1 MKRKSIIVAL
11 LALWLILP
19 ILAHAAPVGKF
30 TSVEGNVDVTRL
42 GKEAIPARMG
52 DALTAGDVI
61 RTKSKAKCEVAFIDG
76 SILRLAESTRL
87 RVGEFTQEKEQRNA
101 TLNLFRGKIQNV
113 VKAVTGSATAQSKYE
128 IHTPTAV
135 AGVRGT
141 NFFVYHQAGVS
152 GAIFKEGTGYGYS
165 LNRPQDVRTI
175 NPGQAMVVVSAD
187 LPPTIRAATP
197 AEMDQ
202 HMKDTAPVEKA
213 KEEGKKE
220 EEKKSDEAVAKAD
233 EGQKEEE
240 KTEKDEAK
248 TEQKAEETPGE
259 TKQTEKTAEASA
271 TDTGQGSSGPTKIGG
286 QPGGETAALTASTLG
301 QASDFSGLGG
311 GAGVNGADS
320 FTGKVVTGEVGKTE
334 AVKTSDIITNIVPQ
348 TQDAIPP
355 EIKLSL
361 TPRIAPN
368 PVAAYAL
375 PSDAR
380 ALFLS
385 PGGSLEAVFLLLS
398 PELSSFSYLQTDTN
412 LDGTKT
418 VGSWSPLSDPT
429 KEFSFKLTN
438 LTEGYHTF
446 KITGTD
452 ASKNETAFEFTLSG
466 LALERIAEEGA
477 IFQLTA
483 KGEEEDSI
491 KTVQITDTAG
501 NVLSP
506 VSAPWVT
513 EITASSR
520 TNIIVFFTPNKPAAV
535 SNDKAP
541 AIGVSATEEGITYSY
556 SLDGGAAAD
565 SADGV
570 INLSDLSEGG
580 HTLSVKGKNAAGEFS
595 TEISYAWTTDYT
607 APVAAI
613 GPAASPDLS
622 GAKLTSVTAAF
633 SANESSTYSYSI
645 DGGTLTST
653 GSSLTLSGLAEGSH
667 TLSYT
672 ATDPAGNAATNSLTF
687 SLSRYSLAGNVAD
700 LSEGT
705 TVGSVTAGEVVGV
718 SNESWG
724 GWNISMGG
732 SVEGQPPA
740 SFTAAAGGR
749 STDTVTAGNDGGYW
763 LESIEGNYDGAS
775 ALSGESALMYL
786 SSDRVGGGSGAFTG
800 SYSAA
805 SNTWQATD
813 SGVGAYSEIPLAFGG
828 GLSGAFF
835 YHDDDSGLIS
845 ENDITGLM
853 GGIADLWT
861 DSAPFAVMMGEYS
874 NPNDRTLW
882 GINAAGASL
891 SGAGYSGFIGGIALN
906 DTLEGMYIAI
916 YIKPDG
922 TTGYLTSNDIAG
934 ELLPGIGMWVAEGS
948 IASVPMGSTSVLPSQ
963 LAVLPSYPFDGG
975 SYRYGENHAV
985 VAGDIIGSYAPYVTN
1000 FSATSLNDQ
1009 NWGIWLWSS
1018 GGAYSSVP
1026 PSNWKAVIGF
1036 APGDNVYDPL
1046 LNYDFANA
1054 YGILNITGSSWSD
1067 NELTGA
1073 LDLTSSKILTPTTL
1087 TTFLTGDL
1095 LGTYNTTDKTWQAI
1109 SGGAWSEKPLTFMS
1123 EVYPDRYNVIKEY
1136 SGGYDYSGGG
1146 YYYYTYNS
1154 DNSYGYKYSQPTS
1167 SGYPN
1172 TTTYYYSDGTKRTDE
1187 YDASGISSSS
1197 SETWDPQGASLSTLV
1212 TTPTPPVD
1220 ETAALAYQDEYL
1232 DSNWIGDLY
1241 GIMGGTQSLWYE
1253 TDGTAINTTKTG
1265 IPATIL
1271 GEYYHDTD
1279 YTAPGNNIWYTDD
1292 LYSSNYKDW
1301 TDTTYD
1307 GGAYQGFMGGIEMP
1321 SLSGSERTLGGG
1333 LIALYIDP
1341 AGNAGYLQGSLA
1353 GKAYPD
1359 IGMFEMDGLIDRTQ
1373 MATAS
1378 EVGIS
1383 ASDLTDS
1390 TYWGWLDVYGL
1401 AGQFKDGTTAAGS
1414 IMGDYD
1420 YGDTLSIANW
1430 TTNIAQNWG
1439 IYGLTLYGKHDAPTA
1454 SWTAKLGGDGEFGA
1468 YNLYTHYDGQYNYS
1482 NGDSYRYNYYND
1494 NSYGYKYYY
1503 GSDGSYTY
1511 TYYYSDGDTSTYDSS
1526 KDLYSSGTWDPSA
1539 FDLAGLA
1546 APPEPPTDV
1555 TVSLDYS
1562 YDYGDGDDDW
1572 GYWLADI
1579 NNGAAVDG
1587 KLTGEVTGKFIT
1599 YTKLG
1604 TISGDLLGAYNSTD
1618 NTWEAVSLGTWSG
1631 EPLKFVS
1638 EMWADISHSAHYYY
1652 GRYNYSNG
1660 DSYRYRYYDDNS
1672 YGYKYYYSSD
1682 GSYTYTYYNSD
1693 GGTYTY
1699 NSSTGSSYGT
1709 WDPSAFDV
1717 AGLAAPPEPP
1727 AEEVTVSL
1735 DYSDDYP
1742 DMSYTGDMYG
1752 LMGGAQ
1758 SLWSG
1763 SDIPVTIL
1771 GEYWHGGGDS
1781 IWYGDE
1787 IYSYNYRNDTY
1798 TTYDGGAYYGLMG
1811 GIEIGNAL
1819 EGGFVGLY
1827 IDPSG
1832 NAGYLRG
1839 SLTGTAYPDIGMFE
1853 MSGLM
1858 NREQVATDVGVAPED
1873 LEKSVW
1879 GGWMDVYGLKGSFAE
1894 GGVINAWNDYGDTLS
1909 INNYTTNT
1917 PQNWGIYGFTLYGEY
1932 ATPASTSWTAK
1943 LGGDGE
1949 FGAYNL
1955 YTYYYGQYNYSNGDS
1970 YRYNYYNDKS
1980 YGYKYYYDSDG
1991 SYTYT
1996 YYYSDG
2002 DTSTYDSSKDLYSSG
2017 TWDPSTFDLAGLAAP
2032 PEPPTDVTVNL
2043 DYSYDYGD
2051 GDDDWGYWL
2060 ADINNGAAVDGKLT
2074 GEVTGKFITYT
2085 KLGTISG
2092 DLLGTYKN
2100 NNWEA
2105 VSLGAWSGTPLSFVS
2120 DISARLKAT
2129 ARYYEASYS
2138 YADGGYYSYNYYTDN
2153 HDGYV
2158 EYNRPGSHYYTNYYD
2173 DGTTYTYDYNTG
2185 TSTDGRWDTDPEA
2198 TIASR
2203 VGTPI
2208 DSDNA
2213 ALSYSDDYPVSYGDG
2228 WMDGLMGGV
2237 ASLWTATQ
2245 TSPASVTMMGEYS
2258 PYSKFPHVWAAEIY
2272 SRNYLQDTD
2281 TTYDGGAYRGY
2292 LGGTEI
2298 GGNLEGRLIAL
2309 YIDPDGHRGYLTGS
2323 LTGTAYPEIEMF
2335 EMEGSAYPTEVD
2347 SLHTGIAPENLYDSI
2362 WESSYYYYYGNLAGK
2377 FDNGG
2382 TIKAGYSYGE
2392 GERYYGWNDMAT
2404 MSIVNYEKNKSAPWG
2419 IYAQSMF
2426 GTYTNPGAT
2435 WTAKAGGESPFGAYN
2450 VASYHYGNYSY
2461 AGGGYYDYNYY
2472 TDDRSGYVRYYRPDA
2487 TNYYINYYSDGTYS
2501 GYDYMASASLSG
2513 TWDTT
2518 KTLGT
2523 LTGTP
2528 EDSANATFSYEN
2540 NYGEGEDDY
2549 GYWLA
2554 DISDGAW
2561 SGNKLTGKLGGKFI
2575 TYTKLG
2581 TMAGEVLGVYSTTDN
2596 TWQAISGGA
2605 WSGTPLS
2612 FVSDISA
2619 SLKATAYSDGWL
2631 EGLMGGTASLWT
2643 ATDTSPASVTMVGR
2657 YNPYSN
2663 VPHVWATEISSYNYK
2678 DSSST
2683 TYDGGAYRGYLG
2695 GTEIGG
2701 SMEGGLIA
2709 LYIDPDGNAGYLKG
2723 SLAGTAYPEIEMFE
2737 MEGGF
2742 YPVQMETGTGISAAE
2757 FYNAVS
2763 VTNDIWGT
2771 VNDFTFNS
2779 IAMGTSGRDY
2789 NYYLKSAEIGSSNWG
2804 IWAAYIDGIY
2814 EGITPA
2820 SDNWNWSM
2828 EYRDGDKVIVN
2839 ETTGTQWSD
2848 NKIVGADAGYW
2859 AEISSASAVTGI
2871 SVGETRGTFDP
2882 TASTLQA
2889 VSAGVWL
2896 ETNKF
2901 LEMAGTNPAA
2911 LQKLNIPAVQVGKT
2925 TLTQASGTVNNLSGV
2940 TMSDVT
2946 FFATS
2951 TGNAPR
2957 IWATNN
2963 VSGNYTAAPVIGTGV
2978 NLTGGGLSATFTPQA
2993 WNTTDNKWLS
3003 TVNGNGALSG
3013 GSYTGAVDF
3022 KGAAAGTINNNGTFG
3037 ANPIVPG
3044 SIGTAAGVAK

>member
-271 TDTGQGSSGPTKIGG
+271 TDTGQGSSGPTEIGG

-1333 LIALYIDP
+1333 LTALYIDP

-1555 TVSLDYS
+1555 TVS
-1562 YDYGDGDDDW
+1562 
-1572 GYWLADI
+1572 
-1579 NNGAAVDG
+1579 
-1587 KLTGEVTGKFIT
+1587 
-1599 YTKLG
+1599 
-1604 TISGDLLGAYNSTD
+1604 
-1618 NTWEAVSLGTWSG
+1618 
-1631 EPLKFVS
+1631 
-1638 EMWADISHSAHYYY
+1638 
-1652 GRYNYSNG
+1652 
-1660 DSYRYRYYDDNS
+1660 
-1672 YGYKYYYSSD
+1672 
-1682 GSYTYTYYNSD
+1682 
-1693 GGTYTY
+1693 
-1699 NSSTGSSYGT
+1699 
-1709 WDPSAFDV
+1709 
-1717 AGLAAPPEPP
+1717 
-1727 AEEVTVSL
+1727 
-1735 DYSDDYP
+1735 
-1742 DMSYTGDMYG
+1742 
-1752 LMGGAQ
+1752 
-1758 SLWSG
+1758 
-1763 SDIPVTIL
+1763 
-1771 GEYWHGGGDS
+1771 
-1781 IWYGDE
+1781 
-1787 IYSYNYRNDTY
+1787 
-1798 TTYDGGAYYGLMG
+1798 
-1811 GIEIGNAL
+1811 
-1819 EGGFVGLY
+1819 
-1827 IDPSG
+1827 
-1832 NAGYLRG
+1832 
-1839 SLTGTAYPDIGMFE
+1839 
-1853 MSGLM
+1853 
-1858 NREQVATDVGVAPED
+1858 
-1873 LEKSVW
+1873 
-1879 GGWMDVYGLKGSFAE
+1879 
-1894 GGVINAWNDYGDTLS
+1894 
-1909 INNYTTNT
+1909 
-1917 PQNWGIYGFTLYGEY
+1917 
-1932 ATPASTSWTAK
+1932 
-1943 LGGDGE
+1943 
-1949 FGAYNL
+1949 
-1955 YTYYYGQYNYSNGDS
+1955 
-1970 YRYNYYNDKS
+1970 
-1980 YGYKYYYDSDG
+1980 
-1991 SYTYT
+1991 
-1996 YYYSDG
+1996 
-2002 DTSTYDSSKDLYSSG
+2002 
-2017 TWDPSTFDLAGLAAP
+2017 
-2032 PEPPTDVTVNL
+2032 L

-2683 TYDGGAYRGYLG
+2683 TYDGGAYRGFLG